1 MRLTASW
8 HRKAAPAGVR
18 VVSQLVSSL
27 ASIGERLDG
36 LSRKVERLNQ
46 VTPAARDQSE
56 DALETAISGLR
67 GVVAHVASAD
77 ALESLDRD
85 IRALAETVSAAPAD
99 AAGLDAPLNLERRIA
114 SIADAIAALRVENR
128 RRAASNIET
137 TIEALNEKIELLQAT
152 QTVSSSSA
160 GDTRRGRV
168 AQDLAPLAV
177 PMRNLDSIERGIV
190 ELIKNVQE
198 VRGHAVRCAAE
209 LAGAE
214 REIALLR
221 RASSVTARRAPDMGE
236 PRRGTIDDL
245 LARMAA
251 LERDL
256 RDRAPP
262 LAPDSTPPPE
272 PAPARVPL
280 APDAPPFV
288 PEGQSGTREP
298 LVSIATSAQQTVA
311 NDRAQRRRKL
321 GRVVVKVLIGIGLT
335 IVLAS
340 ALALLASYL
349 LPQPSV
355 ESGKPQAK
363 IADRGARLDDRSKR
377 AAPSAE
383 VFAARA
389 LAATL
394 PPAMG
399 VRLIAAATAGD
410 PSAAYEV
417 GVRLSEMAGVT
428 SGNEQ
433 AVAWLERAASAGVA
447 PAQLT
452 LGSIYE
458 KGLGIPKDPQR
469 ARALYL
475 AAARKGNAKAMHNLA
490 VLNADG
496 VGGKPDYGVAA
507 EWFRKA
513 AGHGLP
519 DSQFNLAVLYERGTG
534 VELSL
539 AEAYRWY
546 ALAARQGDVT
556 ALRRRD
562 DIGRQL
568 DARTLQAISS
578 AIESFVAEPQPE
590 DSITVKAPPGG
601 WDRSPPEPAKARR
614 NLQFA
619 AR

>member
-1 MRLTASW
+1 MRLTAPW

-18 VVSQLVSSL
+18 VVSHLMSSL
-27 ASIGERLDG
+27 SAIGERLDG
-36 LSRKVERLNQ
+36 LTGKVERLNQ
-46 VTPAARDQSE
+46 VTPAARDHSE

-67 GVVAHVASAD
+67 GVVAHVTSAD

-85 IRALAETVSAAPAD
+85 IRALAETVSAAPANT
-99 AAGLDAPLNLERRIA
+99 AGLDAPLNLQRRIA
-114 SIADAIAALRVENR
+114 SIADAIAALRAENR

-152 QTVSSSSA
+152 QTVASSA
-160 GDTRRGRV
+160 GDTRRGRTP
-168 AQDLAPLAV
+168 QDLSPLAV

-190 ELIKNVQE
+190 ELIKNVQD

-221 RASSVTARRAPDMGE
+221 QASAVTVARAPDVGE
-236 PRRGTIDDL
+236 SRPGTIDDL

-288 PEGQSGTREP
+288 PEGQSVTREP
-298 LVSIATSAQQTVA
+298 LVSTVA
-311 NDRAQRRRKL
+311 PAQRTAAGDRSERRRKL
-321 GRVVVKVLIGIGLT
+321 GRAIVKVLIGIGLT

-349 LPQPSV
+349 LPRPSLD
-355 ESGKPQAK
+355 SGKPGAK

-377 AAPSAE
+377 AALPAE
-383 VFAARA
+383 AFAARA
-389 LAATL
+389 LAASL

-399 VRLIAAATAGD
+399 ARLIAAAAAGD

-417 GVRLSEMAGVT
+417 GVRLSEMAGIT
-428 SGNEQ
+428 SGNAQ
-433 AVAWLERAASAGVA
+433 AVAWLERAASAGLA

-469 ARALYL
+469 ARSLYL
-475 AAARKGNAKAMHNLA
+475 AAARTGNAKAMNNLE
-490 VLNADG
+490 VL
-496 VGGKPDYGVAA
+496 K
-507 EWFRKA
+507 
-513 AGHGLP
+513 
-519 DSQFNLAVLYERGTG
+519 
-534 VELSL
+534 
-539 AEAYRWY
+539 
-546 ALAARQGDVT
+546 
-556 ALRRRD
+556 
-562 DIGRQL
+562 
-568 DARTLQAISS
+568 
-578 AIESFVAEPQPE
+578 
-590 DSITVKAPPGG
+590 
-601 WDRSPPEPAKARR
+601 
-614 NLQFA
+614 
-619 AR
+619 